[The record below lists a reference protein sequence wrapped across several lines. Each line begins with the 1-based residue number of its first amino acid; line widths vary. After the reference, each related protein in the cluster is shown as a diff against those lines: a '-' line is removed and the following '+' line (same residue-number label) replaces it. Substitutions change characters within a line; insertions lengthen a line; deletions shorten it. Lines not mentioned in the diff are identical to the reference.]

1 MKKSI
6 LAIIVS
12 ILVLATTILWITK
25 SVPWNFGESIQFI
38 IILVLVLFGLY
49 VAFRRIG
56 SEKRGQP
63 AEDEYSKKVM
73 QKAAA
78 LSYFVSLYLWLGI
91 MYLADKLKTETDVM
105 FGWGILGMAVIFGV
119 SWLFYNFRGIKDE

>member
-63 AEDEYSKKVM
+63 AEDEFSKKVM